1 MKNLIWLARGVGLTA
16 PVAAHAT
23 PVTWS
28 FYETGITSC
37 NIPANCVLPPQPYIF
52 MTLVLPGP
60 TSAGTAI
67 WDGVNPPAYT
77 GDSFVLNVPFTR
89 SLTPA
94 FMGNP
99 GPFGPGC
106 SDAFARSAI
115 CDFNISWSETAGD
128 LTSVSI
134 TIDAVNDVR
143 WSRGPPDIAT
153 RSLCQKPVIVHCVFP
168 QPPSVRSEAIGPP
181 VRPKTCQSRCRRY
194 CC

>member
-1 MKNLIWLARGVGLTA
+1 
-16 PVAAHAT
+16 
-23 PVTWS
+23 
-28 FYETGITSC
+28 
-37 NIPANCVLPPQPYIF
+37 

-67 WDGVNPPAYT
+67 WDGVNPPVYT
-77 GDSFVLNVPFTR
+77 GDSFILNVPFTR

-115 CDFNISWSETAGD
+115 CDFNISWSETAGA

-134 TIDAVNDVR
+134 TIDAVNDDIGGAA
-143 WSRGPPDIAT
+143 GPPHVFGLTGGPIASDLT
-153 RSLCQKPVIVHCVFP
+153 LGGCGNTQCVIAGFWQSDLVVPEPMSAVLLLTGLLGTGLASRSRL
-168 QPPSVRSEAIGPP
+168 RAE
-181 VRPKTCQSRCRRY
+181 
-194 CC
+194 